1 MKREQNMA
9 FDDEKY
15 QSLRNTLKRAPRIK
29 AKSDFEARLFER
41 IRESE
46 KAPMKTEAFKHH
58 PQVVKLAEPK
68 RGFMEVLAGLFKPA
82 FAPALGLTVVLLVAV
97 VVYFGY
103 FNKMNDSATEQEMS
117 YGLPEDLI
125 IYVKGDVDSFNSNY
139 PKEYSAVTDGEIT
152 SSDNDNRTYAPGN
165 SPSDHSAP
173 VEFFNSPT
181 PIAPAVEKESPRLD
195 KVSEEQ
201 RFEMEKGY
209 DMKKGVDS
217 KMERKSDDGILK
229 KESKLSPK
237 KESKNESESPF
248 NIRDQKSNQTITNED
263 DVINQQ
269 IEPNVS
275 DEQKQD
281 TGDKD
286 KTSTSKGRISRA
298 IKDSTQTKS
307 ESEKDMNKPVEQK

>member
-1 MKREQNMA
+1 MT

-15 QSLRNTLKRAPRIK
+15 RSLRNTLKKAPRLK

-41 IRESE
+41 IREAE
-46 KAPMKTEAFKHH
+46 NAPMKTEAFKHH

-68 RGFMEVLAGLFKPA
+68 RGIMEILAGLFKPA
-82 FAPALGLTVVLLVAV
+82 FAPALGLTVILLVAV

-103 FNKMNDSATEQEMS
+103 FNKLNDTASEQEMS
-117 YGLPEDLI
+117 YNLPEDLI

-139 PKEYSAVTDGEIT
+139 PKEYSAVTDGELT
-152 SSDNDNRTYAPGN
+152 SSDDSRTYAPGN
-165 SPSDHSAP
+165 TPSDHSAP
-173 VEFFNSPT
+173 VEFFESPT

-209 DMKKGVDS
+209 EMKKGVDS

-237 KESKNESESPF
+237 KENKTETESPF
-248 NIRDQKSNQTITNED
+248 NIRDQKSNQTITNDADDES

-269 IEPNVS
+269 VEPNIS
-275 DEQKQD
+275 NEQKQD
-281 TGDKD
+281 TGNKE
-286 KTSTSKGRISRA
+286 KAPNSGRISRA
-298 IKDSTQTKS
+298 IKDSTKTKS
-307 ESEKDMNKPVEQK
+307 ESEKNMNEPAEQK